1 MGQLGVDVVE
11 DIPLSKKSQ
20 SDNGRTFQSLKKT
33 YDVLQ
38 GSGTTEGE
46 VLKFGQEGL
55 SLIGFLLELFRVVD
69 LFNMLLKIL
78 EVRD

>member
-46 VLKFGQEGL
+46 VLKFG
-55 SLIGFLLELFRVVD
+55 
-69 LFNMLLKIL
+69 
-78 EVRD
+78 

>member
-1 MGQLGVDVVE
+1 MPVNQGSGLVDVGRGETVGVSLVVGQLGVDVVE

-38 GSGTTEGE
+38 CSGTTEGE
-46 VLKFGQEGL
+46 VLKFG
-55 SLIGFLLELFRVVD
+55 
-69 LFNMLLKIL
+69 
-78 EVRD
+78 